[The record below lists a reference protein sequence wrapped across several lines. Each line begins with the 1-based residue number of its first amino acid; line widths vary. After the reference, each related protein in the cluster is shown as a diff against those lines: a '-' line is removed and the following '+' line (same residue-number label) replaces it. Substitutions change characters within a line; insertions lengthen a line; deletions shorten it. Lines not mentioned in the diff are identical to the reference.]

1 MSVLRNIAIQN
12 DKKNKT
18 RSILIIIAI
27 VLTTLL
33 LTVIASSCYGMIK
46 NNKEQAGNYYGAYHG
61 MYGNVTESQ
70 IEEMEL
76 RSEFLKIGRMAYA
89 GEVQSDQDI
98 SFYWIDDKVETM
110 INLDQ
115 SLEEGHMPT
124 KENEIA
130 ANKSFFKKLG
140 IENPKIGDNVLL
152 ESRIDNKSKFSKKTF
167 VISGFIK
174 EIETGITQKS
184 YMAYV
189 SQDFY
194 NEQVKEENR
203 LYNAYFLLGEEVKL
217 NSENAKT
224 LIQDLAEKCGIDKKQ
239 ATDNRYYIMWSTDP
253 GIETIVGG
261 IFLICCV
268 VFFSV
273 VVIYNIFQVGIVQK
287 IQEYGK
293 IKALGATKKQLKKI
307 VLMEGMFLAL
317 IAIPIGLLLGCLV
330 GSAVFSW
337 IVEQGNTINPTLGTL
352 DKNIISI
359 PILIGAA
366 IIAVLTVRI
375 ALEKPMRMVAKISSV
390 EAMRFQG
397 NYSKKQS
404 IRKGHKQ
411 VNVKTMT
418 MANLSM
424 NKRRT
429 IGTIM
434 TMGLSCVLFVVMA
447 NYLGNMDMERDARGA
462 VEYGQFVIE
471 LNYSLNDEAYPEN
484 NLDSILK
491 EDPLGNEIVE
501 QIKQI
506 EGVTEVRT
514 RKQIVLKKTNPKE
527 SSPFGMSSVAVLN
540 REDFDKAKENGTIVG
555 NLDYEKASKEN
566 GLIYGMSY
574 FMEDYGYSIGQTL
587 DVTLENGASSS
598 DYKGIIQGAFGRAQ
612 GTWIITE
619 DTYEQLGLKEGGN
632 GWIWVDCKEED
643 SNTVKTELEAIL
655 SSKEHVEIGTYED
668 ALKTSRISFG
678 VMRLICY
685 SFVCIIGFIGFMNL
699 ANTMIINIITRKQ
712 EIGMLQAIGMT
723 NRQVNRMLQMEG
735 IVFTLGTVLVS
746 ILIGVPAG
754 YGIFQYGK
762 GHGWTGLY
770 QYHFPWAELLG
781 MIIVVG
787 ALQIVLSFILS
798 RNIRKESVMNRIR
811 Y

>member
-1 MSVLRNIAIQN
+1 MGVLRNIAIQN

-46 NNKEQAGNYYGAYHG
+46 NNKEQAGSYYGAYHG
-61 MYGNVTESQ
+61 MYGNVTENQ
-70 IEEMEL
+70 IQEMEL

-98 SFYWIDDKVETM
+98 SFYWVDDKVETM
-110 INLDQ
+110 VNLDQ

-140 IENPKIGDNVLL
+140 VENPKIGDKVLL
-152 ESRIDNKSKFSKKTF
+152 ESRIDNKSKFSKKIF

-194 NEQVKEENR
+194 NGQVKEENR

-330 GSAVFSW
+330 GSTVFSW

-359 PILIGAA
+359 PILIGVAM
-366 IIAVLTVRI
+366 IAVLTVRI
-375 ALEKPMRMVAKISSV
+375 ALEKPMHMVAKISSV

-424 NKRRT
+424 SKRRT

-501 QIKQI
+501 RIKQI
-506 EGVTEVRT
+506 EGVTEVKT
-514 RKQIVLKKTNPKE
+514 RKRIVLKETNPKE
-527 SSPFGMSSVAVLN
+527 SSPLGMSSVAVLN

-566 GLIYGMSY
+566 GLIYGMGY
-574 FMEDYGYSIGQTL
+574 FMKDYGYSIGQTL
-587 DVTLENGASSS
+587 NVTLENGASSS
-598 DYKGIIQGAFGRAQ
+598 DYKGIIQGAFGHAQ

-643 SNTVKTELEAIL
+643 RNTVKTELEAIL

-723 NRQVNRMLQMEG
+723 NQQVNRMLQMEG

-787 ALQIVLSFILS
+787 ALQIILSFILS
-798 RNIRKESVMNRIR
+798 KNIRKESVMNRIR

>member
-1 MSVLRNIAIQN
+1 
-12 DKKNKT
+12 
-18 RSILIIIAI
+18 
-27 VLTTLL
+27 
-33 LTVIASSCYGMIK
+33 
-46 NNKEQAGNYYGAYHG
+46 
-61 MYGNVTESQ
+61 
-70 IEEMEL
+70 
-76 RSEFLKIGRMAYA
+76 
-89 GEVQSDQDI
+89 
-98 SFYWIDDKVETM
+98 
-110 INLDQ
+110 
-115 SLEEGHMPT
+115 
-124 KENEIA
+124 
-130 ANKSFFKKLG
+130 
-140 IENPKIGDNVLL
+140 
-152 ESRIDNKSKFSKKTF
+152 
-167 VISGFIK
+167 
-174 EIETGITQKS
+174 
-184 YMAYV
+184 
-189 SQDFY
+189 
-194 NEQVKEENR
+194 
-203 LYNAYFLLGEEVKL
+203 
-217 NSENAKT
+217 
-224 LIQDLAEKCGIDKKQ
+224 
-239 ATDNRYYIMWSTDP
+239 
-253 GIETIVGG
+253 
-261 IFLICCV
+261 
-268 VFFSV
+268 
-273 VVIYNIFQVGIVQK
+273 
-287 IQEYGK
+287 
-293 IKALGATKKQLKKI
+293 
-307 VLMEGMFLAL
+307 
-317 IAIPIGLLLGCLV
+317 
-330 GSAVFSW
+330 
-337 IVEQGNTINPTLGTL
+337 
-352 DKNIISI
+352 
-359 PILIGAA
+359 
-366 IIAVLTVRI
+366 
-375 ALEKPMRMVAKISSV
+375 
-390 EAMRFQG
+390 
-397 NYSKKQS
+397 
-404 IRKGHKQ
+404 
-411 VNVKTMT
+411 

-643 SNTVKTELEAIL
+643 RNTVKTELEAIL

-735 IVFTLGTVLVS
+735 IIFTLGTVLVS

-787 ALQIVLSFILS
+787 ALQIILSFILS
-798 RNIRKESVMNRIR
+798 KNIRKESVMNRIR